1 MDLKQLLGEN
11 YKPEMSFE
19 DIENALSEV
28 DMVES
33 SKLEGKVDK
42 SQLDKALSEV
52 SNLTKQLRAKKTDE
66 ELKEDEFNSLKEQ
79 LQALQK
85 EKTVAENKSKF
96 VALGLTERMSAK
108 TAEAL
113 VDGDFDTVFANLT
126 KFKEAQEKAF
136 KAEQTNNLGKFKE
149 SQEKAFKAEQVKQM
163 PRPESGNDPGDQT
176 LKKGEIGNMSI
187 SELEQLAKANPEAFA
202 EYQNN

>member
-136 KAEQTNNLGKFKE
+136 KAEQT
-149 SQEKAFKAEQVKQM
+149 KQM
-163 PRPESGNDPGDQT
+163 PRPEGGNDPGDQT